1 MNEKLQ
7 RLSTKML
14 GLFTEDFE
22 SVQDCY
28 NQFRVIYKTQ
38 FDYFQNFDPSNI
50 IKLVFYIY
58 SLKNTGNFKLAEQL
72 LNKLGFASLII
83 TQGNYHE
90 ESCVNCYGD
99 GDVRCNDCGG
109 SGEVDC
115 NDCGGSGEVSCDNCD
130 GTGVD
135 EEGDKCGECDGD
147 GEVGCGECNGTGEV
161 GCGECDNDGRVYCD
175 NCDGTGEI
183 ITNELEYTHMTIA
196 TWNNEIKTA
205 CELNAGTME
214 PVLSEYHID
223 TLRDEYIIL
232 VETDEH
238 GEFQNSIDTNEY
250 YCAKYED
257 EPKLHKSNQK
267 EFFFWMDDDGL
278 ENYIQ

>member
-7 RLSTKML
+7 RLSAKML
-14 GLFTEDFE
+14 GLFPEDFE

-28 NQFRVIYKTQ
+28 NQFRVVYETQ
-38 FDYFQNFDPSNI
+38 FDYFQHFDPSNT

-72 LNKLGFASLII
+72 LNKLGFASLFI

-90 ESCVNCYGD
+90 EGCDNCYGE
-99 GDVRCNDCGG
+99 GYRRCDYC
-109 SGEVDC
+109 SGT
-115 NDCGGSGEVSCDNCD
+115 GEVSCDDCD
-130 GTGVD
+130 GTGEVSCDSCDGDGVD

-147 GEVGCGECNGTGEV
+147 GEVGCGECDGTGETK
-161 GCGECDNDGRVYCD
+161 CGECNNDGDVMCD
-175 NCDGTGEI
+175 TCDGTGEI
-183 ITNELEYTHMTIA
+183 ITNELEYRHMTIA

-223 TLRDEYIIL
+223 SLRDEYIIL

-238 GEFQNSIDTNEY
+238 GEFQNPINSNEY
-250 YCAKYED
+250 YCTNYED
-257 EPKLHKSNQK
+257 EPKLNKSNEK
-267 EFFFWMDDDGL
+267 KFFIWMDNDGL
-278 ENYIQ
+278 ENYIE

>member
-90 ESCVNCYGD
+90 KSCDNCYGD
-99 GDVRCNDCGG
+99 GDVRCDDCGG

-115 NDCGGSGEVSCDNCD
+115 NDCDGTGEVSCDDCD

-135 EEGDKCGECDGD
+135 EEGDKCGECGGD
-147 GEVGCGECNGTGEV
+147 GEADCSKCGGDGEAYCSECNNGYV
-161 GCGECDNDGRVYCD
+161 ICDT
-175 NCDGTGEI
+175 CDGTGEI
-183 ITNELEYTHMTIA
+183 TTNELEYIFMTIA

-214 PVLSEYHID
+214 PILSEYHID

-238 GEFQNSIDTNEY
+238 GVFQNSIDTNEY
-250 YCAKYED
+250 YCTKYED

-278 ENYIQ
+278 ENYIE